1 MEDSNYDSTKK
12 ATIYFKIDM
21 GSFQT
26 NSDGTSLAGYKFTT
40 TPYNTSRAVFVGSQ
54 AGNPNR
60 VQLKVIYGTK

>member
-1 MEDSNYDSTKK
+1 
-12 ATIYFKIDM
+12 M

-40 TPYNTSRAVFVGSQ
+40 TPYNTNRAVFVGSQ
-54 AGNPNR
+54 VGNPNR